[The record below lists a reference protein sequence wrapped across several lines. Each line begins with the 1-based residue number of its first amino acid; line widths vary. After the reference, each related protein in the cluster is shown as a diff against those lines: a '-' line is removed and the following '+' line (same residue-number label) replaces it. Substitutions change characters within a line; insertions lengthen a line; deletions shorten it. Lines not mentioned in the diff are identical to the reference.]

1 MHVCI
6 HNLYLF
12 LHTLIEEHLMFP
24 CAYIYMGMYT
34 LYTFLWMMSK
44 HVVMPRTS
52 EPIVGRAC
60 PHFTTSWT
68 CILLAAPRHPF
79 PPLGPCMS
87 PNCTACRT
95 YLRVGPACC
104 NSMAGYDLLLLTPT
118 IRNRLWKLFFGCI
131 WVWVWTGDITPVES
145 MLKVEVSLWSQ
156 LILTILGV

>member
-1 MHVCI
+1 
-6 HNLYLF
+6 
-12 LHTLIEEHLMFP
+12 MFP

-44 HVVMPRTS
+44 HVVIPRTS

-60 PHFTTSWT
+60 PHFMTSWT
-68 CILLAAPRHPF
+68 CILLARP
-79 PPLGPCMS
+79 PPLPTPRPCMS

-118 IRNRLWKLFFGCI
+118 IRNRLWKFSGVCEFGFEPGTSLRLKACWKLKFHYDHNSFKQYLGYKHSFVFLISFFG
-131 WVWVWTGDITPVES
+131 GGG
-145 MLKVEVSLWSQ
+145 
-156 LILTILGV
+156 IL